1 MKKIPGAF
9 VLVSILSC
17 SLFAQR
23 LQVRLV
29 SSAYAWER
37 QDTVG
42 VSSQHLFGYQTVQLS
57 LAGKDVAFYSYVQ
70 GFNDFTG
77 PAKNDPL
84 VRLYNLYVRW
94 SNIANVADLS
104 VGRQAVYAGV
114 GNGTVD
120 GGMATIKL
128 FDTRL
133 KMVGYYGLLPAPR
146 QKAELIGDKKNNFMT
161 GAQLLVSPVEFADL
175 TLSYMKRNI
184 KPETYIGLR
193 RDSLFN
199 PYPVEIKPSAT
210 AEEYLSADASLEYGG
225 WISGYARYDYDVLQ
239 EKMSRVQFFARV
251 KPFESFAVKALQ
263 PFGLTA
269 EYVQRE
275 PRLQFNSIFTVFA
288 YNTLKEYEV
297 GGEYAITPMWQV
309 FAKYGSVSYGDE
321 DSKRVTV
328 GVNGDHI
335 SASVTRNVGYAGEL
349 SAASAS
355 FGYPLFENKLMPT
368 LMASFA
374 QYKLS
379 ESASKLNDALSVGL
393 GLVFRPI
400 PVLSLDAQGQWI
412 QNKIYKNDIRLFVR
426 ASYLFSQQLG
436 LF

>member
-251 KPFESFAVKALQ
+251 KPFDSFAVKALQ
-263 PFGLTA
+263 PIGLTA